1 MAKRTATDKPDLIAK
16 LTAAL
21 ERVRELPHPIAG
33 FFRHPPTAP
42 ISSALWL
49 RRVITF
55 ATLSNHPPAE
65 PGAFVREPLEAAVRG
80 R

>member
-33 FFRHPPTAP
+33 FFRHPHCAY
-42 ISSALWL
+42 ILRARASACHYF
-49 RRVITF
+49 RY
-55 ATLSNHPPAE
+55 A
-65 PGAFVREPLEAAVRG
+65 
-80 R
+80 